1 MRKGRSRHVLYLL
14 VAAAMLVYGVPRL
27 DLGAP
32 WSGTSLFGIV
42 WLVFSLV
49 IVAAQIDALMQGE
62 ARRQQMQRIKRV
74 KRQAM
79 ERKLQQVIARRGAR
93 G

>member
-14 VAAAMLVYGVPRL
+14 AAVAMLVYGVPRL

-32 WSGTSLFGIV
+32 WSGTSLFSIV

-62 ARRQQMQRIKRV
+62 ARRQQMQRIKRA
-74 KRQAM
+74 KSRAL
-79 ERKLQQVIARRGAR
+79 ERKLQQVVARRRAR